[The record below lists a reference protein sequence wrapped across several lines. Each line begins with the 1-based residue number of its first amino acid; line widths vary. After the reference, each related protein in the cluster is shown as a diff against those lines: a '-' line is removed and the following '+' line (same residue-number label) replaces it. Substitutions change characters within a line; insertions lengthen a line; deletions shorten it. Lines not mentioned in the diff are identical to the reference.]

1 MNRHGFPGWGN
12 WGQNASP
19 LTGARTKSSPRGVSP
34 VIDLRVGFPDDL
46 DLSDLLLLKSMAM
59 TPSFDADA
67 PEVVAMTGPREA
79 LIGDIIQ
86 RGGEE
91 LRVAKVP
98 TRLTTRLHQPG
109 SLGAVQA
116 ALSPVGVRAV
126 AAGQLVEWQVNAAEL
141 EDTLNRAR
149 QHPDVAFASHV
160 YRLMDSPQ
168 TWVYL
173 TDELTVQVDSSVDQ
187 ATLEGWLTE
196 MGLVIERP
204 LVGIP
209 NAFVVRVTA
218 TASENPIK
226 LANRLLRQPGVM
238 IAEPN
243 LVIAVE
249 GQYRPTDDRYPQQ
262 WHLFHQGG
270 QQLATGSHI
279 NVEEAWNIT
288 RGSRSVVVAV
298 ADDGFDL
305 EHTDLQG
312 MGKLVNPID
321 LKDRDAVP
329 LPMQSH
335 ENHGTSVAGVAIGEE
350 NGSGIVGVAPGCAFL
365 PIRTT
370 GFIDDASMEQLFGEA
385 VNRGAAV
392 IACSWSPASNYFP
405 LTLRQTNAITQAATT
420 GRNGKGCVII
430 FSAGNAN
437 RPVSGTINEAQWPR
451 NALSGPTKWLN
462 GLTVH
467 PDVITVSASTSL
479 NTKAAYSNWGP
490 HIAVCAPSNN
500 ASPSMALPQVG
511 TVATGPELRQALPGR
526 GVVTSDRTGGAGYDA
541 SAYTQT
547 FGGTS
552 SACPVVA
559 GVVGLMLSVNPNL
572 TAQEVREILQTT
584 ADKIIDPN
592 PDPQLGLKYGTY
604 DGRGHSQWFGYGKVN
619 ALAAVKAA
627 QARAWS
633 QRRVRQIL
641 SQQNRTA
648 LVIPDNQPTGVDS
661 AIVISQNGT
670 VNDLQVQVSLQHE
683 FLGDISLTLMAPS
696 GQTVLI
702 QGRTLGR
709 QTSLRQTYNLQT
721 APALIAMIGQPALG
735 AWKLRIVDHAPASMG
750 RLLEWRLSLGLG

>member
-1 MNRHGFPGWGN
+1 MA
-12 WGQNASP
+12 Q
-19 LTGARTKSSPRGVSP
+19 SSDADVP
-34 VIDLRVGFPDDL
+34 
-46 DLSDLLLLKSMAM
+46 DLSALA
-59 TPSFDADA
+59 
-67 PEVVAMTGPREA
+67 GPRESCM
-79 LIGDIIQ
+79 GDIIQ

-91 LRVAKVP
+91 LRVEKVS
-98 TRLTTRLHQPG
+98 TRFTTRLHQPG
-109 SLGAVQA
+109 ALAAVQA
-116 ALSPVGVRAV
+116 ALGPVGVRAV
-126 AAGQLVEWQVNAAEL
+126 AAGQLVAWQVEAADL
-141 EDTLNRAR
+141 EDTLDRAR

-160 YRLMDSPQ
+160 YRLVDSPQ

-173 TDELTVQVDSSVDQ
+173 TDEITVQVESSVDQ
-187 ATLEGWLTE
+187 TTLEGWLE
-196 MGLVIERP
+196 PLGLGLDRP

-209 NAFVVRVTA
+209 HAFVVHVTA
-218 TASENPIK
+218 RATENPIK
-226 LANRLLRQPGVM
+226 LANRLLRQPGLQV
-238 IAEPN
+238 AEPN
-243 LVIAVE
+243 LVIEIE
-249 GQYRPTDDRYPQQ
+249 GLYRPTDDRYPQQ
-262 WHLFHQGG
+262 WHLFHEGG
-270 QQLATGSHI
+270 AQLAAGSHI
-279 NVEEAWNIT
+279 NVEAAWNIT
-288 RGSRSVVVAV
+288 RGTRSVVVAV

-305 EHTDLQG
+305 DHLDLQG
-312 MGKLVNPID
+312 VGKLVAPID

-329 LPMQSH
+329 LPLQSH
-335 ENHGTSVAGVAIGEE
+335 ENHGTAVAGLAIGEE

-385 VNRGAAV
+385 AARGAAV

-405 LTLRQTNAITQAATT
+405 LTLRQTNAITQAATG
-420 GRNGKGCVII
+420 GRHGKGCVII

-451 NALSGPTKWLN
+451 NVLSGPTKWLN
-462 GLTVH
+462 GFAVH

-479 NTKAAYSNWGP
+479 NTKAAYSNWGA
-490 HIAVCAPSNN
+490 HIAVTAPSNN
-500 ASPSMALPQVG
+500 APPAMALPQVG
-511 TVATGPELRQALPGR
+511 TVATGPEVRQALPGR
-526 GVVTSDRTGGAGYDA
+526 GMVTSDRTGGTGYDP
-541 SAYTQT
+541 SDSYTQS

-592 PDPQLGLKYGTY
+592 PDPQLGLRYGTY
-604 DGRGHSQWFGYGKVN
+604 DGRGHSPWFGYGKVN
-619 ALAAVKAA
+619 ALAAVHAS
-627 QARAWS
+627 QSRAWN

-670 VNDLQVQVSLQHE
+670 VTDLQVQVSLQHE
-683 FLGDISLTLMAPS
+683 FLGDISLTLIAPS
-696 GQTVLI
+696 GHTVLL

-709 QTSLRQTYNLQT
+709 QTTLRQTYNLHT

-735 AWKLRIVDHAPASMG
+735 AWKLRIVDHAPAAQG
-750 RLLEWRLSLGLG
+750 RLLEWRLSLGLE

>member
-1 MNRHGFPGWGN
+1 MAVAARHSQPSLPHGGPCSLADGVIVPMAESSEAN
-12 WGQNASP
+12 LPIHPADSP
-19 LTGARTKSSPRGVSP
+19 A
-34 VIDLRVGFPDDL
+34 
-46 DLSDLLLLKSMAM
+46 
-59 TPSFDADA
+59 
-67 PEVVAMTGPREA
+67 VVGPREEFV
-79 LIGDIIQ
+79 GCMIQ

-91 LRVAKVP
+91 LRVEKVP
-98 TRLTTRLHQPG
+98 TRFTTRLHQPG
-109 SLGAVQA
+109 GMGAVQA
-116 ALSPVGVRAV
+116 ALSPEGVRAV
-126 AAGQLVEWQVNAAEL
+126 AAGQLVEWQVAAADL
-141 EDTLNRAR
+141 EATIGQAR

-160 YRLMDSPQ
+160 YRLVDSPQ

-173 TDELTVQVDSSVDQ
+173 TDELTVQVDSAVDRG
-187 ATLEGWLTE
+187 TLEDWLSPF
-196 MGLVIERP
+196 GLVIERP
-204 LVGIP
+204 LAGLSHTFI
-209 NAFVVRVTA
+209 VRVMASA
-218 TASENPIK
+218 TENPIK
-226 LANRLLRQPGVM
+226 LANRLLRQPGVQA
-238 IAEPN
+238 AEPN
-243 LVIAVE
+243 LVIQLE
-249 GQYRPTDDRYPQQ
+249 GLYHPVDDRYPQQ

-270 QQLATGSHI
+270 PQLAAGSHI
-279 NVEEAWNIT
+279 HGEAAWNIS

-305 EHTDLQG
+305 DHPDLQG
-312 MGKLVNPID
+312 MGKLVDPID

-335 ENHGTSVAGVAIGEE
+335 ENHGTSVAGLAIGEE
-350 NGSGIVGVAPGCAFL
+350 NGRGIVGVAPGCAFL

-370 GFIDDASMEQLFGEA
+370 GFIDDASIEQLFGEA
-385 VNRGAAV
+385 VSRGAAV
-392 IACSWSPASNYFP
+392 IACSWAPASNYFP
-405 LTLRQTNAITQAATT
+405 LTLRQTHAITQAATA

-462 GLTVH
+462 GFAVH

-490 HIAVCAPSNN
+490 HIAVAAPSNN
-500 ASPSMALPQVG
+500 APPSMALPQVG
-511 TVATGPELRQALPGR
+511 TVVTGPEVRQALPGR
-526 GVVTSDRTGGAGYDA
+526 GMVTSDRTGGSGYDA
-541 SAYTQT
+541 SAYTQN

-592 PDPQLGLKYGTY
+592 PDPQLGLRYGTY

-619 ALAAVKAA
+619 ALAAVQAA
-627 QARAWS
+627 QSRAWG
-633 QRRVRQIL
+633 QRQVRQVI

-648 LVIPDNQPTGVDS
+648 LVIPDHQPTGVES
-661 AIVISQNGT
+661 AIVVSQDGT
-670 VNDLQVQVSLQHE
+670 VADLQVQVSLQHE
-683 FLGDISLTLMAPS
+683 FLGDISLTLIAPQ

-709 QTSLRQTYNLQT
+709 QTTLRQTYNPQT
-721 APALIAMIGQPALG
+721 TPALVAMIGQAALG
-735 AWKLRIVDHAPASMG
+735 AWKLRIVDHAPAAMG
-750 RLLEWRLSLGLG
+750 RLLEWRLSLGLGEG

>member
-1 MNRHGFPGWGN
+1 MVQPS
-12 WGQNASP
+12 NANADTNPSDLP
-19 LTGARTKSSPRGVSP
+19 TGA
-34 VIDLRVGFPDDL
+34 
-46 DLSDLLLLKSMAM
+46 
-59 TPSFDADA
+59 
-67 PEVVAMTGPREA
+67 GPRESFV
-79 LIGDIIQ
+79 GDIIQ

-91 LRVAKVP
+91 LRVDKVP
-98 TRLTTRLHQPG
+98 TRFTTRLHQPG
-109 SLGAVQA
+109 GLEAVQA
-116 ALSPVGVRAV
+116 ALSPVAVRPV
-126 AAGQLVEWQVNAAEL
+126 AAGQLVEWQVNTAEL

-160 YRLMDSPQ
+160 YCLVDSPQ

-173 TDELTVQVDSSVDQ
+173 TDEMTVQGDDSVDR
-187 ATLEGWLTE
+187 ATLEARMAPL
-196 MGLVIERP
+196 GLALERP
-204 LVGIP
+204 LTGVA

-218 TASENPIK
+218 TATENPIK
-226 LANRLLRQPGVM
+226 LANRLLRLPGVM
-238 IAEPN
+238 LAEPN
-243 LVIAVE
+243 LVMAIE

-270 QQLATGSHI
+270 SQLAAGSHI
-279 NVEEAWNIT
+279 QVEDAWNIT
-288 RGSRSVVVAV
+288 RGSRSVVIAV

-335 ENHGTSVAGVAIGEE
+335 ENHGTAVAGVAIGEE

-370 GFIDDASMEQLFGEA
+370 GFIDDTSIEQLFGEA

-392 IACSWSPASNYFP
+392 IVCSWSPASNYFP

-420 GRNGKGCVII
+420 GRNGKGCVIL

-462 GLTVH
+462 GFTVH

-490 HIAVCAPSNN
+490 HIALCAPSNN
-500 ASPSMALPQVG
+500 APPTMALPQVG
-511 TVATGPELRQALPGR
+511 TVATGPEVRQTLPGR
-526 GVVTSDRTGGAGYDA
+526 GVVTSDRTGGAGYDP
-541 SAYTQT
+541 SAYTQS

-584 ADKIIDPN
+584 ADKIVDPA

-619 ALAAVKAA
+619 ALAAVQAA

-648 LVIPDNQPTGVDS
+648 LVIPDNQPTGIDS
-661 AIVISQNGT
+661 AIVIAQNGT
-670 VNDLQVQVSLQHE
+670 VTDLQVQVSLQHE
-683 FLGDISLTLMAPS
+683 FLGDISLTLIAPS
-696 GQTVLI
+696 GQTVLL

-721 APALIAMIGQPALG
+721 APALVAMLGQPALG
-735 AWKLRIVDHAPASMG
+735 AWKLRIVDHAPAAMG